1 MRAGCCSA
9 RVRRVGWVRARVRWW
24 VGTRPAARGA
34 GSLRSMRNETSSAAA
49 RFGAPR
55 ARGAGARRPRYQHVH
70 GHAAGARAWSRR
82 GREWVLSLKCCGA
95 LLYLKV
101 ELHCSSCCSS
111 TLNKNAVQ
119 LHAALDS
126 SYLKWHQCDSAL
138 VLVHHQELCR
148 RRNQPMACRPQSPSP
163 RPAVKQKQKARA

>member
-1 MRAGCCSA
+1 MKKAPAGTRRPDARARARAMRAAGVP
-9 RVRRVGWVRARVRWW
+9 R
-24 VGTRPAARGA
+24 GTTNSFTVLYRGTTN
-34 GSLRSMRNETSSAAA
+34 SR
-49 RFGAPR
+49 
-55 ARGAGARRPRYQHVH
+55 AGAERRRAPSLTR
-70 GHAAGARAWSRR
+70 AGWSRHESGAAWSC
-82 GREWVLSLKCCGA
+82 EWVLSLKCCGA